1 MGEAARTLWGRSRRL
16 WDRSVL
22 DASWR
27 PVAMLRTPATWLAV
41 AQAPL
46 AFGFGL
52 FWLVALVVGL
62 FLSLALSA
70 LWVGLLML
78 VGMMVLWRAGAM
90 LERRLLRVT
99 FGLRIEDP
107 YRPLPP
113 GRSVFAK
120 VKAMVADPAT
130 WKDLI
135 YLGVLLPIAMAE
147 FVVWVF
153 VWGMVGLLLLSPLLA
168 VQDGGMQYV
177 IGPFTVYVR
186 DALSG
191 LWATGIGLVLL
202 VPALYVTRVM
212 AIAHAL
218 WARMLL
224 GSSGSQEENAQ
235 LRERAE
241 RLRASRA
248 RGVDA
253 VEAERRRIERD
264 LHDGAQQQL
273 LAVAMDIG
281 RARAKLDTD
290 REAARAL
297 IEQAHAGA
305 KSAIA
310 ELRNLARGIYP
321 AILTDRGLD
330 AALSGLAGRAAV
342 PVEVN
347 VDLTERPPAAV
358 ESIAYFVVAEAL
370 TNVSKYARAT
380 SASVLVTREDGWVVV
395 EIADDG
401 VGGATSEPGGGLAG
415 LADRAATIDGILTVD
430 SPPGG
435 PTVIRADL
443 PCDW

>member
-1 MGEAARTLWGRSRRL
+1 
-16 WDRSVL
+16 
-22 DASWR
+22 
-27 PVAMLRTPATWLAV
+27 MLRTPVTWLAV
-41 AQAPL
+41 AQPPL
-46 AFGFGL
+46 AFGLGL
-52 FWLVALVVGL
+52 FWFVALAAGL
-62 FLSLALSA
+62 TLSLALSA

-78 VGMMVLWRAGAM
+78 VAMMVLWRGGAM

-99 FGLRIEDP
+99 YGLRIADP

-113 GRSVFAK
+113 GRGMSAK
-120 VKAMVADPAT
+120 VRAMAADPAT
-130 WKDLI
+130 WKDLV
-135 YLGVLLPIAMAE
+135 YLGLMLPLAMAE
-147 FVVWVF
+147 IVVWVF
-153 VWGMVGLLLLSPLLA
+153 LWGPVGLLVLSPVLVA
-168 VQDGGMQYV
+168 GSHGMQYV
-177 IGPFTVYVR
+177 VGPVAVYIR
-186 DALSG
+186 DPLSG
-191 LWATGIGLVLL
+191 LWATAVGLVLVL
-202 VPALYVTRVM
+202 PALYATRAM
-212 AIAHAL
+212 AVAHTF
-218 WARMLL
+218 WARTLL
-224 GSSGSQEENAQ
+224 GATGSQQENAE

-264 LHDGAQQQL
+264 LHDGAQQRL
-273 LAVAMDIG
+273 LSVAMDIG
-281 RARAKLDTD
+281 RARTKLDSD
-290 REAARAL
+290 PEAARQL

-305 KSAIA
+305 KEAIA
-310 ELRNLARGIYP
+310 ELRDLARGIYP

-342 PVEVN
+342 PVEVT
-347 VDLTERPPAAV
+347 VELDERPPAAV

-380 SASVLVTREDGWVVV
+380 SASVKVAREDRWVVV

-401 VGGATSEPGGGLAG
+401 VGGARSEPGGGLAG